1 MGCVLSYCRKDNES
15 NVTLLTNNKYCFQ
28 CGKMYS
34 PKNYDKHI
42 RKCTKIYERKK
53 NEPKPQ

>member
-42 RKCTKIYERKK
+42 RKCTKRYENRF
-53 NEPKPQ
+53 NN